1 MKIKIKRLS
10 KDTVSTILSAVYGA
24 ITACILVFALLATHA
39 LYTASNQLELFF
51 SLTFF
56 SLMLSRVFLAINYF
70 LTEKENR
77 HKITFIKN
85 ICFATM
91 FLVVAILSFTNI
103 DFIVFTI
110 ILFIVYLGAI
120 GANRVCLIFE
130 RKTIFNTIVNI
141 LLVGLDVAVIVVSI
155 LWSTEPQASIILL
168 SGLLLVIII
177 FSFLEVLAFAFSR
190 IQLKGLI
197 KIIRKTYV
205 LEILYGLVILLVSFS
220 FYFTI
225 MEESIETFGDGL
237 WYSFAV
243 ITTIGFGDLTVSA
256 PVSRVLTVILGLYGI
271 IVTAS
276 ITSVIVNYYN
286 EVKDKKDTS
295 QRNNID
301 KDIVQEVEE
310 SIKSIAKKEEEK
322 KKD

>member
-10 KDTVSTILSAVYGA
+10 KDTMSAMLSAVYGA

-39 LYTASNQLELFF
+39 ITTMSNQIDIFF
-51 SLTFF
+51 SMTFV

-91 FLVVAILSFTNI
+91 FLVGSILCFTNI
-103 DFIVFTI
+103 PFAAFTI
-110 ILFIVYLGAI
+110 TLFVIYLGAI

-130 RKTIFNTIVNI
+130 KKTIFNTIVNI
-141 LLVGLDVAVIVVSI
+141 LLLGLDVAAIVLI
-155 LWSTEPQASIILL
+155 IASANDPEAPLILL
-168 SGLLLVIII
+168 FALLLTIII
-177 FSFLEVLAFAFSR
+177 FSFLEVLAFAFSK

-205 LEILYGLVILLVSFS
+205 LEIIYGLVILLVSFS

-225 MEESIETFGDGL
+225 MEDSIETFGDGL

-243 ITTIGFGDLTVSA
+243 ITTIGFGDLTVTT

-310 SIKSIAKKEEEK
+310 SIKSIAKEEEEK

>member
-10 KDTVSTILSAVYGA
+10 KDTMSAILSAVYGA

-39 LYTASNQLELFF
+39 LSAISNQIELFF

-56 SLMLSRVFLAINYF
+56 SLMLSRIFLAINYF

-77 HKITFIKN
+77 HRITFIKN

-91 FLVVAILSFTNI
+91 FLVGAILCFTNI

-110 ILFIVYLGAI
+110 LLFIIYLGAI
-120 GANRVCLIFE
+120 GANRICLIFE
-130 RKTIFNTIVNI
+130 RKSVFNTIVNAI
-141 LLVGLDVAVIVVSI
+141 LVGLDVAVIVIAIS
-155 LWSTEPQASIILL
+155 WSADPQTSVILL
-168 SGLLLVIII
+168 VGLLLVIII

-205 LEILYGLVILLVSFS
+205 LEILYGLIILLVSFS

-225 MEESIETFGDGL
+225 MEDSIETFGDGL

-243 ITTIGFGDLTVSA
+243 ITTIGFGDLTVTT
-256 PVSRVLTVILGLYGI
+256 PMSRVLTVILGLYGI

-295 QRNNID
+295 QRNNIE
-301 KDIVQEVEE
+301 KDIIQEVEE
-310 SIKSIAKKEEEK
+310 SIKSITKKEEEK
-322 KKD
+322 KED